1 MSSLRYLTLLSL
13 FVAQQQEAFGFG
25 GLDPALLHH
34 SVTTAAS
41 SAVDSFLHI
50 TAAQHVTTAA
60 ASSRTVPGLDVLA
73 NGAQH
78 VLGHYKDALAAHPL
92 PTKMMTGATLATCGD
107 AIAQSKDED
116 TPYDTRRAAS
126 FAIFDMAYR
135 ALQHASFP
143 VIVEHC
149 RGQVLTAGVTGML
162 GLVGLQHSA
171 STIVGPEMTQN
182 FAALE
187 QTLAS
192 QLGVVPFLYY
202 PVFFAMTGFIQG
214 LTMEG
219 SVDRAKE
226 KFVPLMQRNL
236 LFWIPVQFIQFGFI
250 EESLQIPFLSVCGL
264 AWTFIL
270 SIMAGDANSKATEA
284 ESSSD
289 VVTVPAME
297 VVANTLQENDPIVV
311 VSSEVLAAAVV
322 EQEELSYANVDEEAL
337 AFEQQ

>member
-1 MSSLRYLTLLSL
+1 MLR
-13 FVAQQQEAFGFG
+13 
-25 GLDPALLHH
+25 
-34 SVTTAAS
+34 
-41 SAVDSFLHI
+41 
-50 TAAQHVTTAA
+50 
-60 ASSRTVPGLDVLA
+60 RWW
-73 NGAQH
+73 
-78 VLGHYKDALAAHPL
+78 
-92 PTKMMTGATLATCGD
+92 
-107 AIAQSKDED
+107 
-116 TPYDTRRAAS
+116 
-126 FAIFDMAYR
+126 
-135 ALQHASFP
+135 
-143 VIVEHC
+143 
-149 RGQVLTAGVTGML
+149 VLTAGVTGML

-270 SIMAGDANSKATEA
+270 SVMAGDANSKAADA
-284 ESSSD
+284 ESSN

-297 VVANTLQENDPIVV
+297 VVTNSIQENDPIVV

-322 EQEELSYANVDEEAL
+322 EQEDVRYANVDEEAL